1 MKLYKRTTVY
11 FDQQDEDLLQAFV
24 CDKFDKQDDVEN
36 LRELC
41 TNILYAIQN
50 DSKSLIS
57 DVKPIVLK
65 KGESN
70 G

>member
-11 FDQQDEDLLQAFV
+11 FDSQDEDLLQAFV

-41 TNILYAIQN
+41 GNLLYAIQN

-57 DVKPIVLK
+57 DVKPIVIK

>member
-11 FDQQDEDLLQAFV
+11 FDSQDEDLLQAFV

-41 TNILYAIQN
+41 SNLLYAIQN

-57 DVKPIVLK
+57 DVKPIVIK

>member
-11 FDQQDEDLLQAFV
+11 FDSQDEDLLQAFV

-41 TNILYAIQN
+41 ANILYAIQN

-57 DVKPIVLK
+57 DVRPIALK

>member
-11 FDQQDEDLLQAFV
+11 FDSQDEDLLQAFV

-41 TNILYAIQN
+41 ANILYAIQN

>member
-11 FDQQDEDLLQAFV
+11 FDSQDEDLLQAFV

-36 LRELC
+36 LRVLC

>member
-1 MKLYKRTTVY
+1 MQLYKRTTIY
-11 FDQQDEDLLQAFV
+11 FDGQDEDLLQAFV
-24 CDKFDKQDDVEN
+24 CDKFNKQDDVEN

-57 DVKPIVLK
+57 DVRPIVLK
-65 KGESN
+65 KGESH